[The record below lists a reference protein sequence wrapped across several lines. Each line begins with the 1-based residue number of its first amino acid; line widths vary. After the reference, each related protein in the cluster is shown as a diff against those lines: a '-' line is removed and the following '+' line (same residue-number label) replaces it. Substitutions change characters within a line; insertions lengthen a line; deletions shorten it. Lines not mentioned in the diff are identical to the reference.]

1 MEAKGKEDTFS
12 VGHTQP
18 DPMSYKYSDNPLTDD
33 TLLKKR
39 KKRHLFDQKFSLSRS
54 KNENR
59 LFKFPNNALI

>member
-1 MEAKGKEDTFS
+1 MKAKGKERIFS
-12 VGHTQP
+12 VGRTQSN
-18 DPMSYKYSDNPLTDD
+18 PMSYKYSDNPQTDD

-39 KKRHLFDQKFSLSRS
+39 KKRHLFDQKFSLSRP

>member
-12 VGHTQP
+12 VGHAKP
-18 DPMSYKYSDNPLTDD
+18 DPMSYKYSDNPQTDD

-39 KKRHLFDQKFSLSRS
+39 KKRHLFDQKFSLSRP

>member
-1 MEAKGKEDTFS
+1 MKAKGKEGIFS

-18 DPMSYKYSDNPLTDD
+18 DPMSYKYSDNPQTDD

-39 KKRHLFDQKFSLSRS
+39 KKRHLFDQKFSLSRP
-54 KNENR
+54 KNENM

>member
-33 TLLKKR
+33 TSLKKR
-39 KKRHLFDQKFSLSRS
+39 KKRHLFDQKFSLSRP
-54 KNENR
+54 KNENG

>member
-18 DPMSYKYSDNPLTDD
+18 DPMSYKYRDNPITDD
-33 TLLKKR
+33 TSLKKR
-39 KKRHLFDQKFSLSRS
+39 KKRHLFDQKFSLSRP

>member
-1 MEAKGKEDTFS
+1 MEVKGKEDTFS

-18 DPMSYKYSDNPLTDD
+18 DPMSYKYSDNPQTDD
-33 TLLKKR
+33 TLLKKC
-39 KKRHLFDQKFSLSRS
+39 KKRHLFDQKFSLSRP